1 MFPVTPATQVGSSIS
16 EGVEYDSE
24 DLFDG
29 ITISNK
35 YKDTE
40 QFDFEKCIFI
50 VLVNRKCPKL

>member
-40 QFDFEKCIFI
+40 QFDRCIFI
-50 VLVNRKCPKL
+50 VLVNRKGPKL